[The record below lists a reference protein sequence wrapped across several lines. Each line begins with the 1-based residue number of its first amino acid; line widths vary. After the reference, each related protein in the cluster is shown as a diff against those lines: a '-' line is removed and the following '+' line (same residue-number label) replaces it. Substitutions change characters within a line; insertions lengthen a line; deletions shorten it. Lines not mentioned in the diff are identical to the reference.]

1 MLIKVKFKKLITDR
15 LMGAFDTLSG
25 VPYSDVNLKTKTG
38 HAPKWSPDSS
48 TSEVTTI
55 QLEFRDLSRKKM
67 SWLPYF
73 CQLLVWTII
82 DKLRISKLI
91 LSYALDFTMGLV
103 VVMMQMHV
111 ENQLKKQS
119 QTKIFCCNFKSKEL
133 FNHLHTDRSFTI

>member
-82 DKLRISKLI
+82 DKLRISMLI

-119 QTKIFCCNFKSKEL
+119 QT
-133 FNHLHTDRSFTI
+133 